1 MWKANLAINN
11 QSKVRRI
18 SNMWEKCLSY
28 DKTFVQGKKYVYIC
42 ISWLCRS
49 EFWSLH
55 PSDLRSNKFKKEGN
69 QSNFEQSTK
78 DATDSWKYSSSP
90 RQVVLNC
97 FQQQRRKKWKSMLEI
112 KFIYSNFMV
121 SDWDNKCERIIYH
134 ERNRLHTTDEC
145 ITEKTIISASEGV
158 NPLPKSTEFRAKSL
172 FNPLRASKH
181 VE

>member
-1 MWKANLAINN
+1 MIKLLY
-11 QSKVRRI
+11 R
-18 SNMWEKCLSY
+18 E
-28 DKTFVQGKKYVYIC
+28 KKYVCIY

-49 EFWSLH
+49 EFWSLL
-55 PSDLRSNKFKKEGN
+55 PSDLRSNKVKKEGN

-90 RQVVLNC
+90 RRVVLNC

-112 KFIYSNFMV
+112 KFIYSNFMI

-134 ERNRLHTTDEC
+134 ERNRMHTTDEC

-181 VE
+181 VGESIGKISAKLIHFITYNQQLLF